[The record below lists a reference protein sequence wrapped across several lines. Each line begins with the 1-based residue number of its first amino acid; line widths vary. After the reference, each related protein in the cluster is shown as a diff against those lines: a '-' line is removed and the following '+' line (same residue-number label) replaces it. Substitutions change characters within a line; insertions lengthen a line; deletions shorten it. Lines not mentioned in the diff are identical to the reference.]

1 MTRRLPAILV
11 AVVGVLAAVPARGG
25 WGIVDLDVGAKAMGQ
40 GNLWTAPTDLPAY
53 LGNQDWAFDNTRAG
67 WAAGAGIYAQ
77 LRLWKALGL
86 EVDFLIDQSRL
97 QETPLDRQT
106 WLLTARSVNLRI
118 PLLLQGILPLPG
130 VRLGVSLGP
139 EFVIPLKT
147 EALQSNP
154 PLLYQDYDFQV
165 DGTFATMLTMGLQVT
180 PVILGHIT
188 IPIDLRAS
196 YNLTQPKDYEG
207 RVTVHQRASGVRDLT
222 QGFTLHLQNTWEFR
236 LCLGVGYAF

>member
-1 MTRRLPAILV
+1 MTRPIPSWLLLGLFLLGALPAQ
-11 AVVGVLAAVPARGG
+11 AG
-25 WGIVDLDVGAKAMGQ
+25 WGIVDLEIGAKAMGQ
-40 GNLWTAPTDLPAY
+40 ANLWTAPTNLPAY

-77 LRLWKALGL
+77 LRLFKSLGL
-86 EVDFLIDQSRL
+86 EVDLLVDQSRL
-97 QETPLDRQT
+97 QETPLEGQT
-106 WLLTARSVNLRI
+106 WLLTARAINLRI
-118 PLLLQGILPLPG
+118 PVLLQGILPLPG

-139 EFVIPLKT
+139 EVVIPLKT

-154 PLLYQDYDFQV
+154 PLDSLHYDFRV
-165 DGTFATMLTMGLQVT
+165 DRTVATLWTMGIQVT
-180 PVILGHIT
+180 PVLLGHWT

-207 RVTVHQRASGVRDLT
+207 RVTVHERASGVKDLA
-222 QGFTLHLQNTWEFR
+222 QGFTLHLENTWEFR

>member
-1 MTRRLPAILV
+1 MKRRLLGWILV
-11 AVVGVLAAVPARGG
+11 VAGMLPALPVRAG
-25 WGIVDLDVGAKAMGQ
+25 WGIVDLEIGAKAMGQ
-40 GNLWTAPTDLPAY
+40 ANLWTAPTDLPAY

-77 LRLWKALGL
+77 VRLWKALGL
-86 EVDFLIDQSRL
+86 KVDFLVDQSRL
-97 QETPLDRQT
+97 QETPLEGQA
-106 WLLTARSVNLRI
+106 WLLTARALNLRI
-118 PLLLQGILPLPG
+118 PVLVQGILPLPG

-154 PLLYQDYDFQV
+154 PPLWQNYDFRV
-165 DGTFATMLTMGLQVT
+165 DGTVSTMLTMGLQIT
-180 PVILGHIT
+180 PVILGHWT

-196 YNLTQPKDYEG
+196 YNLTQPGDYEG
-207 RVTVHQRASGVRDLT
+207 RVTVHERASGVRDLT
-222 QGFTLHLQNTWEFR
+222 RGFTLHLQDTWEFR